1 MELTGGARLAVTE
14 RERRRFGL
22 DGPVGLRRK
31 GRKEGERSGLGLEGE
46 EEKEMFFYKSKDQFE
61 MKTFQI

>member
-31 GRKEGERSGLGLEGE
+31 GRKEGERSGLGWKGM
-46 EEKEMFFYKSKDQFE
+46 KRKRCFFYKSKDLFE
-61 MKTFQI
+61 IKTFQI

>member
-31 GRKEGERSGLGLEGE
+31 GRKEGERSGLGWKGKRRNGE
-46 EEKEMFFYKSKDQFE
+46 EIFSLFILTQTSFE
-61 MKTFQI
+61 

>member
-1 MELTGGARLAVTE
+1 MELTGRARLAVTE

-31 GRKEGERSGLGLEGE
+31 GRKEGERSGLGWKGKKRKRSVLGQR
-46 EEKEMFFYKSKDQFE
+46 KKKREMRCFF
-61 MKTFQI
+61 

>member
-31 GRKEGERSGLGLEGE
+31 GRKEGERSGLGWKG
-46 EEKEMFFYKSKDQFE
+46 KKRKRCFFTKAKIFL
-61 MKTFQI
+61 K

>member
-22 DGPVGLRRK
+22 DTPVRLRRK
-31 GRKEGERSGLGLEGE
+31 GRKEGERSRLGWKG
-46 EEKEMFFYKSKDQFE
+46 KKRKRCFFFTKAKIFL
-61 MKTFQI
+61 K